1 MYVFIYFIPTP
12 HLKSASARQEHVTGS
27 FALVQETK
35 NQELIFGDI
44 YFNSCIICF
53 LFFLPYKTILKPNA
67 RESNFSFLS
76 FQFPTRANNI
86 QNHNRSLNLNQAYIN
101 RPPPDW
107 HKSIPTQW
115 EIYIR
120 LYV

>member
-1 MYVFIYFIPTP
+1 MYVIIYFIPTP
-12 HLKSASARQEHVTGS
+12 HLKSASARQEHMTGS
-27 FALVQETK
+27 FVLVQETK

-101 RPPPDW
+101 RPPPDL
-107 HKSIPTQW
+107 HKSIRTQW
-115 EIYIR
+115 EIYIG

>member
-12 HLKSASARQEHVTGS
+12 HLKSASPRQEHVTGS

-67 RESNFSFLS
+67 CESNFSFLLLELS
-76 FQFPTRANNI
+76 VP
-86 QNHNRSLNLNQAYIN
+86 NQSKQHSK
-101 RPPPDW
+101 P
-107 HKSIPTQW
+107 
-115 EIYIR
+115 
-120 LYV
+120 